1 MLFYAKT
8 KNPFVQEK
16 RQMRIYFGYPNQEKI
31 LINLEIPE
39 GYDVESI
46 PKPAKYVF
54 LDNSIIVTMNIL
66 KDGNKIQFIFSKDI
80 NSSIFAAEDYDSLK
94 MLFQKMIVSL
104 DQKIIL
110 KKI

>member
-1 MLFYAKT
+1 
-8 KNPFVQEK
+8 
-16 RQMRIYFGYPNQEKI
+16 MRVYFGYPNQEKI
-31 LINLEIPE
+31 LVNFEIPE
-39 GYDVESI
+39 GYDVEAL

-54 LDNSIIVTMNIL
+54 LDNSIIVMMNIM
-66 KDGNKIQFIFSKDI
+66 KDENKIQFSFSKEI
-80 NSSIFAAEDYDSLK
+80 NSSTFAAEDYESLK